1 MIYLGINVSHNAS
14 ASLMINGEI
23 VLAPQEERFTN
34 IKNFTGYPK
43 QSVEYCLKYI
53 KEKKLNI
60 DVAAFTT
67 VRIPIFPYKYPLS
80 HFFNVEDYHNFYGK
94 DFWEKK
100 FNNQDTSTYL
110 KKLSRDKRN
119 KHNLYLPFKK
129 VKEKNYFN
137 YKFFRKILKS
147 FLKKQSKNLIKKI
160 VFLDHHSCHAYYS
173 FYSSEIQKEKSCILT
188 IDSEGDGCNQTV
200 WTNKKSKLV
209 NLARSNECELARI
222 YKLITL
228 ILKMKPDEHEFK
240 VMGLSAYSKKKYVI
254 DIYKKVFK
262 GILKFKG
269 IKIVHNNRP
278 KDLYN
283 FLFEKTKN
291 YRFDNIAGGLQF
303 YLEQMVKELLIRI
316 NKKYK
321 IRNFYF
327 SGGVSMNVKM
337 FKDLGNLK
345 FVDFI
350 NVGPSGSDESLS
362 IGACYF
368 LSKNFP
374 GDKHLS
380 KPLKNIY
387 LGKDLIEGNKRLNYQ
402 TIKNFFPRKKYKI
415 IKNFTHKKL
424 ANLLSRNE
432 IIAIART
439 REEFGARALGN
450 RSIIANPS
458 NYESVKKINE
468 SIKNRDFWMPF
479 ALTILNKDHKK
490 FINNKKNFKCN
501 FMTMTFD
508 TKKENVNKII
518 AGCHPY
524 DETVRPQILEK
535 EFNPMYY
542 SIIEKFYA
550 LTKIPALLNTSLNLH
565 GYPVASSLNDV
576 IFTFKN
582 SGLNFLYIN
591 DNFLI
596 KKN

>member
-1 MIYLGINVSHNAS
+1 MSHNAS
-14 ASLMINGEI
+14 AALMKDGKII
-23 VLAPQEERFTN
+23 FVLQEERFTN
-34 IKNFTGYPK
+34 VKNFTGYPK
-43 QSVEYCLKYI
+43 QSIDYCIKYV
-53 KEKKLNI
+53 KEKKMYI
-60 DVAAFTT
+60 DVAGFSS
-67 VRIPIFPYKYPLS
+67 VNQPIFPFKYPMA
-80 HFFNVEDYHNFYGK
+80 HFFNIEDYHNFYGK
-94 DFWEKK
+94 EF
-100 FNNQDTSTYL
+100 FT
-110 KKLSRDKRN
+110 KKLLKQNISPYLNKLAKDPRN
-119 KHNLYLPFKK
+119 NKNLYLPYKK
-129 VKEKNYFN
+129 VKQKDYFN
-137 YKFFRKILKS
+137 NPKLLK
-147 FLKKQSKNLIKKI
+147 LMQKNLLLKQSKNLIKKI
-160 VFLDHHSCHAYYS
+160 VFLDHHTCHAYYS
-173 FYSSEIQKEKSCILT
+173 YYASQIRKNKSCVVTL
-188 IDSEGDGCNQTV
+188 DSEGDGFNQSV
-200 WTNKKSKLV
+200 WSVNNNKFLNVAKSK
-209 NLARSNECELARI
+209 ECDLARI

-240 VMGLSAYSKKKYVI
+240 VMGLSAYSKKKYI
-254 DIYKKVFK
+254 LDIYNKVFK
-262 GILKFKG
+262 KILKFDG
-269 IKIVHNNRP
+269 LKIVHDARP
-278 KDLYN
+278 KDLFN
-283 FLFEKTKN
+283 FLLEKTIP
-291 YRFDNIAGGLQF
+291 YRFDNIAGALQF
-303 YLEQMVKELLIRI
+303 YLEKTVTELLKRI

-327 SGGVSMNVKM
+327 SGGVAMNVKM
-337 FKDLGNLK
+337 YKEIGNLK
-345 FVDFI
+345 FVDFLS
-350 NVGPSGSDESLS
+350 VPPSGSDESLS
-362 IGACYF
+362 IGACYY
-368 LSKNFP
+368 LSKNT
-374 GDKHLS
+374 KT
-380 KPLKNIY
+380 KPLTNIY
-387 LGKDLIEGNKRLNYQ
+387 IGKNLLENNKQINYN
-402 TIKNFFPRKKYKI
+402 IISRFFPKKNFKI
-415 IKNFTHKKL
+415 ISNFTHKNL
-424 ANLLSRNE
+424 AQLLSKNE
-432 IIAIART
+432 IIAVVRG

-458 NYESVKKINE
+458 NYSAVKRINE

-524 DETVRPQILEK
+524 DKTVRPQILEK